1 MDTVKVAEW
10 DVSGLRVPP
19 CPEEGPRRTWA
30 GLLNDLARIR
40 GYEDDWDG
48 DGTEAIAPGL
58 MDAAVSLAQAM
69 EAAGWTAADIV
80 SGTRDATIN
89 FYWRSESGS
98 MNVDVLS
105 ATEIETAWIPKGA
118 ARAEIRKVTRG

>member
-1 MDTVKVAEW
+1 MDAVKAVDW
-10 DVSGLRVPP
+10 DLSGLRVPP
-19 CPEEGPRRTWA
+19 SPDEGPRRTWA

-58 MDAAVSLAQAM
+58 MDAAAALAQAL
-69 EAAGWTAADIV
+69 EAAGWPAADIV

-89 FYWRSESGS
+89 FYWRSAVGS
-98 MNVDVLS
+98 LNLDVVS
-105 ATEIETAWIPKGA
+105 ATEAESAWIPKGA
-118 ARAEIRKVTRG
+118 TRAEIGKFARG